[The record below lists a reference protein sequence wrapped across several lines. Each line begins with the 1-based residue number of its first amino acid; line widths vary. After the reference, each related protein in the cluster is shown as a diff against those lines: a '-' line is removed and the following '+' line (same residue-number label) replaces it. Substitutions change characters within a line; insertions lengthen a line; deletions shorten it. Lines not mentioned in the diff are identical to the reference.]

1 METFLLELPS
11 QIEVARRHLYNSN
24 ANLLEHWYFRLE
36 DWVNLFA
43 VAGRR
48 FEETHAPDELV
59 ADIWKTFDALQQ
71 LHQLFDEALSFNR
84 DAANLPSPNQCPNE
98 ETMEGS
104 LSQIGRPRK
113 QVSKEDIEA
122 LFNIHRSWK
131 TVANVIGVS
140 QKTLQ
145 RRRQECGLTVSAPA
159 GPRQTY
165 TEISQEDLCQ
175 FIKEVLQVLPNDG
188 ETYVIGACSSRGIF
202 VQRQRVRE
210 AIKIVDPI
218 SRALRRTVSIVRRVY
233 SVPGPNALW

>member
-24 ANLLEHWYFRLE
+24 VNLLEHWYFRLE
-36 DWVNLFA
+36 DWVNLLA

-48 FEETHAPDELV
+48 LEETRAPDDLV
-59 ADIWKTFDALQQ
+59 INIWRTFNVLQQ
-71 LHQLFDEALSFNR
+71 LHQSFDEALSFNR
-84 DAANLPSPNQCPNE
+84 DPSNLPLPNQCPNE

-104 LSQIGRPRK
+104 PSQVGRPRK

-122 LFNIHRSWK
+122 LFGTHRSWK
-131 TVANVIGVS
+131 TVANIIGVS

-145 RRRQECGLTVSAPA
+145 RRRQECGVTVSSPT
-159 GPRQTY
+159 GSRQTY
-165 TEISQEDLCQ
+165 TEISQEDLCKV
-175 FIKEVLQVLPNDG
+175 IREVLQVLPNAG

-202 VQRQRVRE
+202 VQRQRIRE

-218 SRALRRTVSIVRRVY
+218 SRALRRTVSIIRRIY